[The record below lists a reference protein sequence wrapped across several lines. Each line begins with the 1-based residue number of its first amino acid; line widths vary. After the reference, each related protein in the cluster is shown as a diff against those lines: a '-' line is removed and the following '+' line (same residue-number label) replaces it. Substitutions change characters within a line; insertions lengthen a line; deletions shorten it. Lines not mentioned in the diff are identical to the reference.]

1 MRYREDGSLGWF
13 GPGTY
18 TALAAMTGYSH
29 NHIARA
35 GGGLVK
41 SPGFEFVDKLARAI
55 GCSHEELLG
64 YMMERKGKG
73 RTIFKVD
80 GEKVGKVLGYR
91 GKGSTR
97 EVAKKVGVSRQ
108 TVSNIW
114 GQ

>member
-1 MRYREDGSLGWF
+1 MRPDGSLGYF

-18 TALAAMTGYSH
+18 TALATLTGYSH

-41 SPGFEFVDKLARAI
+41 SPGFEFVDKLSKAI
-55 GCSHEELLG
+55 GCSHEELLR
-64 YMMERKGKG
+64 YMEQRKGEVETK
-73 RTIFKVD
+73 F
-80 GEKVGKVLGYR
+80 KVGKDTVGRVLGYK